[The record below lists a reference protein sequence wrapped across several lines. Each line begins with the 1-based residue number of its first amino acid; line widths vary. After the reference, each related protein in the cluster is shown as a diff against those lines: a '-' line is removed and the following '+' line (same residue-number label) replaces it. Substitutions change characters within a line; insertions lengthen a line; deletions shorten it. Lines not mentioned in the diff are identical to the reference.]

1 MVNKETD
8 RLKDYVE
15 NYLLHVEL
23 NETVVI
29 KKTGEEKT
37 VLEIESIG
45 DDLIVYMS
53 DNTSYHINQVIKKS
67 IINVIDILS
76 KEWGKVSDDIF
87 DTLDLSEPKTTNIS
101 KKRYIYCLGDI
112 RNLWTK
118 LKKLII

>member
-8 RLKDYVE
+8 TLKDYVD
-15 NYLLHVEL
+15 NYLLHIEL

-29 KKTGEEKT
+29 RKTGEEKT

-45 DDLIVYMS
+45 DDLIVYMY

-67 IINVIDILS
+67 MINVIDILS

-101 KKRYIYCLGDI
+101 KKRYIYCLGNI
-112 RNLWTK
+112 RNLWAK
-118 LKKLII
+118 LKRLII